1 MTFFNPM
8 DYFGNWDKSP
18 ETVCVHLYM
27 GSWLPEQEQKKLKRR
42 KTFIFKLTKYI
53 WDRSKNNPLF
63 KRIRLYLK
71 NKNII

>member
-1 MTFFNPM
+1 
-8 DYFGNWDKSP
+8 
-18 ETVCVHLYM
+18 M